1 MEFAQEE
8 LMVIFSALSFTD
20 DGKVRMFANV
30 ALPDVASI
38 MGKLKKLADKEG
50 KLPEKGGKV
59 ELSTDEKKL
68 TKDSIEAR
76 QWGAQDA
83 EHVLN
88 VISKLS

>member
-1 MEFAQEE
+1 
-8 LMVIFSALSFTD
+8 
-20 DGKVRMFANV
+20 
-30 ALPDVASI
+30 